1 MQPFATRNIPI
12 PNSFEKRCTQISN
25 KSTER
30 KFLPNFGAGFYYNTT
45 KWYAGLSIP
54 NILEKE
60 FDQSQRHYFA
70 IAGALFE
77 INRDIKLDKYTLLGE
92 DVFKGNKCF
101 LVEARSINPSSF
113 GVRIFWI
120 DKTYYLLRKIQ
131 YLNEDQENAKIL
143 EIFDYVKNNQYWTP
157 TKKIMKNLLNGNS
170 TEMKVIDIEYDQG
183 VKDEFFSEKYLRR
196 FQALNI
202 LFIYCLY

>member
-1 MQPFATRNIPI
+1 MK
-12 PNSFEKRCTQISN
+12 SEKS
-25 KSTER
+25 R
-30 KFLPNFGAGFYYNTT
+30 KFQGTEFT
-45 KWYAGLSIP
+45 YAD
-54 NILEKE
+54 
-60 FDQSQRHYFA
+60 F
-70 IAGALFE
+70 

-92 DVFKGNKCF
+92 DVFKGNQCF

-196 FQALNI
+196 F
-202 LFIYCLY
+202 